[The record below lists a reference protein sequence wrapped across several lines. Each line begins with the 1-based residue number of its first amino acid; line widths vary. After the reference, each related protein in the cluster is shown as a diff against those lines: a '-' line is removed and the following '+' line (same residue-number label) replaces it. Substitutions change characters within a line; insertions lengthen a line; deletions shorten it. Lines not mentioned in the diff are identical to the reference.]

1 MRNELKGL
9 LVELSVGVIFW
20 CYLLVLSVICY
31 LLVLSI
37 ICWCYLLSVG
47 VICWCYL
54 KFLLLLSL
62 PRITKKTD
70 FTTQEYL
77 PSA

>member
-9 LVELSVGVIFW
+9 LVELSVGVICWFYLLSVICW
-20 CYLLVLSVICY
+20 CYQLSVGVICY
-31 LLVLSI
+31 LLVLS
-37 ICWCYLLSVG
+37 